1 MKVVGTVAARVE
13 QNENLK
19 ETIGE
24 KNGVVEAVGNDEWGL
39 NWDYVELDGYER

>member
-24 KNGVVEAVGNDEWGL
+24 KNGKWLRQLEMMSGA
-39 NWDYVELDGYER
+39 